1 MFIFFLGLGDVG
13 KGVGGAGFSGLMLKG
28 SRFQN
33 CFKFYPPTTDYFV
46 SIQVVKDKYTFK
58 AMLFS

>member
-13 KGVGGAGFSGLMLKG
+13 KGVGGVGFSGLMLKG

-33 CFKFYPPTTDYFV
+33 CFMFYTLL
-46 SIQVVKDKYTFK
+46 QVRI
-58 AMLFS
+58 MLLVIADVVL